1 MQRYTTTLLTA
12 TFSAIAAFAAFNAF
26 IDPFGITG
34 APNIPGITMRDTRLL
49 EDGGRVHIADRLAQG
64 GDASII
70 LGSSRTVDGFPHEPN
85 NWPGGITNAGMRGTN
100 MFELGRAMALAARNP
115 DLRCVVIGL
124 DMDEFGT
131 HAKAKAT
138 YWLSTLSDGNRELSM
153 ARVSLSPSTFAAS
166 VQLIADNV
174 TGDTPR
180 VPWADSYES
189 GYQRSR
195 YESGAQGI
203 YRYYLGY
210 RFDPDRVLYF
220 EQALDALTAHGVQVI
235 GFIHP
240 LHAWREEAMFRSGRS
255 EDYFELRQ
263 TLAGVFS
270 RYSERPVS
278 EACSPEGS
286 ATLWDFSGFQP
297 FATLPAPGPTQTL
310 AHENFYEPSHYL
322 PHVGQHMLDRIRG
335 ETGNNAFASSQFGIP
350 LAPENVNSSAEDIL
364 TRRAIWLAS
373 PDGLSATQLL
383 DGVIA
388 EQPTAELATPQYL
401 NRDDWRGLEDALG
414 RIALSD
420 THRLPN
426 SPETR

>member
-1 MQRYTTTLLTA
+1 MQRYAITLLTA
-12 TFSAIAAFAAFNAF
+12 TFSAIAAFAAFNAS

-49 EDGGRVHIADRLAQG
+49 EDGGRVHIADRLARG

-70 LGSSRTVDGFPHEPN
+70 LGSSRTVDGFPQEPN
-85 NWPGGITNAGMRGTN
+85 GWPGGITNAGMRGTN
-100 MFELGRAMALAARNP
+100 MFELGRAMALAARDP

-138 YWLSTLSDGNRELSM
+138 YWLSALSDGNREFSM
-153 ARVSLSPSTFAAS
+153 ARVSLSPNTFAAS
-166 VQLIADNV
+166 LQLIADNV
-174 TGDTPR
+174 TGGSPR
-180 VPWADSYES
+180 VPWADTYEA
-189 GYQRSR
+189 GEQRSR
-195 YESGAQGI
+195 YESGTRGI
-203 YRYYLGY
+203 YSYYLGY

-220 EQALDALTAHGVQVI
+220 EQALDALTANGVQVI

-255 EDYFELRQ
+255 GDYFELRQ
-263 TLAGVFS
+263 TLADVFS
-270 RYSERPVS
+270 RYSQRPVS
-278 EACSPEGS
+278 EACSQEGS
-286 ATLWDFSGFQP
+286 AILWDFSGFQS
-297 FATLPAPGPTQTL
+297 FATLPAPESTQTL
-310 AHENFYEPSHYL
+310 AHESFYEPSHYL
-322 PHVGQHMLDRIRG
+322 PHIGQHMLDRISG
-335 ETGNNAFASSQFGIP
+335 EAGNNAFDANPFGVL
-350 LAPENVNSSAEDIL
+350 LAPVNVDASAENIL
-364 TRRAIWLAS
+364 TRRANWLLS
-373 PDGLSATQLL
+373 PDGRSATQLL

-388 EQPTAELATPQYL
+388 ENPTAELATPQYL

-426 SPETR
+426 RPQTR